1 MVEIASHGE
10 EVAVGVGKGGIDGGT
25 VIVESRTFDGVGYID
40 VEGCALH
47 FVEHEALHGKGT
59 GSIEYDQGEIGPVAT
74 EGGLGSGDFGSQLG
88 KEEGFVK
95 VVVKHAAQEVVG

>member
-10 EVAVGVGKGGIDGGT
+10 EVAIGVGKGGIDGGS
-25 VIVESRTFDGVGYID
+25 VIVETRTFDGVGNID

-47 FVEHEALHGKGT
+47 FVEHEALHGEGT
-59 GSIEYDQGEIGPVAT
+59 GGIEYDQGEIGPVAT
-74 EGGLGSGDFGSQLG
+74 EGGLGGGDFGCQLG

-95 VVVKHAAQEVVG
+95 VVVKHTAQKVVG

>member
-25 VIVESRTFDGVGYID
+25 VIVETRTFDGVGNID

-47 FVEHEALHGKGT
+47 FVEHEALDREGT
-59 GSIEYDQGEIGPVAT
+59 GGIEYDQCEIGPVAT
-74 EGGLGSGDFGSQLG
+74 EGRLGGGNFGCQLG

-95 VVVKHAAQEVVG
+95 VVVKHTAQEVVG

>member
-10 EVAVGVGKGGIDGGT
+10 EVAVGVGKGGIDCGT
-25 VIVESRTFDGVGYID
+25 VIVESRTFDGVGNID

-47 FVEHEALHGKGT
+47 FVEHETLHGEGT
-59 GSIEYDQGEIGPVAT
+59 GGIEYDQGEIGPVAT
-74 EGGLGSGDFGSQLG
+74 EGGLGSGDFGCQLG

-95 VVVKHAAQEVVG
+95 VVVKHTAQKVVG

>member
-10 EVAVGVGKGGIDGGT
+10 EVAIGVGKGGIDGGT
-25 VIVESRTFDGVGYID
+25 VIVESRTFDGVGDID

-47 FVEHEALHGKGT
+47 FVEHEALHGEGT
-59 GSIEYDQGEIGPVAT
+59 GGIEYDQGEIGSTAT
-74 EGGLGSGDFGSQLG
+74 EGGLGGGDFGCQLG

-95 VVVKHAAQEVVG
+95 VVVKHTAQKVVG